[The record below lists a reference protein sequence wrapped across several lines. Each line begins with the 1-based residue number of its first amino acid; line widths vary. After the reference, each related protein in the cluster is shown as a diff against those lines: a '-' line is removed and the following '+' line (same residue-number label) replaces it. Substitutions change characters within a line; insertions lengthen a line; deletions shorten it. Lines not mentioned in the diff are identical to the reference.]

1 MQSSRSKIEPQT
13 AYGAFISYYFSDAAL
28 DERLSGQQRLL
39 LLELSILAAGR
50 GSCEVTV
57 PELPAYHVGDLV
69 TALGGEVLQ

>member
-13 AYGAFISYYFSDAAL
+13 AYGAFISYYFSDAAP

-50 GSCEVTV
+50 GSC
-57 PELPAYHVGDLV
+57 
-69 TALGGEVLQ
+69 

>member
-1 MQSSRSKIEPQT
+1 MDQAAFNSRWRLRNAAASRPGPRMQSSRSKIEPQT

-50 GSCEVTV
+50 GSC
-57 PELPAYHVGDLV
+57 
-69 TALGGEVLQ
+69 